1 MVLIRQATTADAAQI
16 SPLILEAIG
25 EIAHRLTNTYTNTE
39 ALVGLTELVQNTSN
53 RHSYQNTYVVEV
65 DECIVGIIVLYDG
78 LTGKN
83 LDALLARKHNIQI
96 DVEAHEDE
104 FYIDT
109 ISVRT
114 SARGK
119 GIGTMLLKFAEEK
132 AKEAGYSKLSLNV
145 EIEKTNAQKLY
156 ERFGFVVTEPW
167 TIIGEPFHHMVKMI

>member
-1 MVLIRQATTADAAQI
+1 M
-16 SPLILEAIG
+16 
-25 EIAHRLTNTYTNTE
+25 
-39 ALVGLTELVQNTSN
+39 
-53 RHSYQNTYVVEV
+53 
-65 DECIVGIIVLYDG
+65 
-78 LTGKN
+78 
-83 LDALLARKHNIQI
+83 DALLARKHNIQI